1 MDSEYERERRVE
13 GEWRREENMAR
24 NSVRAGENNWSRC
37 TCMMILI
44 YFIFHNSQELV
55 MKMKMNLKQNE
66 SDYKCFDSSV
76 GSLTYNPFRKL

>member
-1 MDSEYERERRVE
+1 MNEREE
-13 GEWRREENMAR
+13 L
-24 NSVRAGENNWSRC
+24 RASGDEKRTWLETASEQAKIIGHAVP
-37 TCMMILI
+37 MMILI